1 MSDDT
6 LTSLIVEAIG
16 RHLAPIIKWL
26 YGVFAAVIAGTAFI
40 VGMVH
45 EDKLS
50 VADIGTWGNSVSFNQ
65 PILASRLAKYNTM
78 VSGDS
83 GSPVFLVHDNK
94 LVLVALVT
102 FGGAGRGANIS
113 RHIAAINSA
122 MTSLGGNHQLA
133 TQTP

>member
-26 YGVFAAVIAGTAFI
+26 YG
-40 VGMVH
+40 
-45 EDKLS
+45 
-50 VADIGTWGNSVSFNQ
+50 
-65 PILASRLAKYNTM
+65 
-78 VSGDS
+78 
-83 GSPVFLVHDNK
+83 
-94 LVLVALVT
+94 
-102 FGGAGRGANIS
+102 AGRGANIS

-122 MTSLGGNHQLA
+122 MASLGGNHQLT

>member
-45 EDKLS
+45 DVKQGIHD
-50 VADIGTWGNSVSFNQ
+50 A
-65 PILASRLAKYNTM
+65 AK
-78 VSGDS
+78 D
-83 GSPVFLVHDNK
+83 DNK

-122 MTSLGGNHQLA
+122 MTSLGGNHQLT